1 MSGRPVKMAPEL
13 RLSLLTEVVLAALG
27 VGGDA
32 GPLARVQATGPY
44 TAVVSTAVT
53 PMVDRWTSGLEL
65 ALTTHVGGVS
75 QAVVSA
81 ACRPVP
87 SESLREHRAWHM
99 ERLAEA
105 IGAEPGVTEA
115 VLDETYRA
123 SILVR
128 LSYGRLWI
136 IRGGEQRLGELT

>member
-13 RLSLLTEVVLAALG
+13 RTSLLTEVVLAALN
-27 VGGDA
+27 VGA
-32 GPLARVQATGPY
+32 GGALPVRVETTGPY
-44 TAVVSTAVT
+44 TATLSVARSDLWQGG
-53 PMVDRWTSGLEL
+53 MEL
-65 ALTTHVGGVS
+65 ALTTCVGGVS

-81 ACRPVP
+81 VWRPGP
-87 SESLREHRAWHM
+87 SESLRDRRARCM

-115 VLDETYRA
+115 ILDETYGI

-128 LSYGRLWI
+128 LSYGRARI
-136 IRGGEQRLGELT
+136 IREGSNG